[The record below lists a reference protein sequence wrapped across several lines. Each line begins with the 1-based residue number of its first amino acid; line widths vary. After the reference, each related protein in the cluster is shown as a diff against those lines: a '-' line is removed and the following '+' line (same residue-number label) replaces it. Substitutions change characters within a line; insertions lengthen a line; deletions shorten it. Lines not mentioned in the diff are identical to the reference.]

1 MINTSIGKYKIT
13 RLIGQGGMA
22 SVYEATH
29 EMLGTKVAI
38 KVLNPI
44 LSANEQIRERF
55 KNEAKLM
62 ASLNHQNITK
72 ISDFDEQPNQL
83 SIILEF
89 LEGEDLNEKIKR
101 QGALPDDEILSI
113 FKQAFS
119 AFQYAHEKGIVH
131 RDIKPS
137 NIYIL
142 PDGRIK
148 ILDFGIAKLFGEGN
162 EMTKT
167 GTQMGTPIY
176 MSPEQV
182 KGDKSIDYRSDIYS
196 LGITL
201 YAAIVGKPPYDATTE
216 SQFEIFNKIV
226 FEPIRSLGIE
236 SKYNDIVAKAC
247 NKDREQ
253 RYQSCEEWL
262 EALNNLGLTSDN
274 SQLKTAAPI
283 SEKTVIENINL
294 AAPIS
299 DKTITDNKASDNEAP
314 TSVSENNK
322 VSSSSEKT
330 DSTKKIVLAIVVGVG
345 LILII
350 SLGVGFFINS
360 NKHGASP
367 EAYGDDTSEAT
378 APATSEVAAEAMQ
391 ADTISAVVI
400 GTQAWMMYNLD
411 VTNFRNGEE
420 IPEVKSKEQWI
431 AAGQKQQAAWC
442 YYDNDASNG
451 AKYGKLYNWYAVN
464 DPRGLAPEGWHIP
477 TDAEWT
483 TLSSN
488 LGGEEAAGN
497 QMKSSSGW
505 LENGAGK
512 SGNGTNSS
520 GFAALPGGS
529 RNDNGSFDYVGNYGS
544 WWSASEFNVTFAWN
558 RLLDPNYSNLL
569 RYLNSKDNGF
579 SVRCVRD

>member
-1 MINTSIGKYKIT
+1 MLNTSIGKYKIT

-62 ASLNHQNITK
+62 ASLNHKNITR
-72 ISDFDEQPNQL
+72 ISDFDDQPNQL

-89 LEGEDLNEKIKR
+89 LEGEDLDEKIKR
-101 QGALPDDEILSI
+101 QGALSDDEILSI
-113 FKQAFS
+113 FKQAFA

-142 PDGRIK
+142 PDGRVK

-201 YAAIVGKPPYDATTE
+201 YTAIVGKPPYDATTE

-226 FEPIRSLGIE
+226 FEPLRSLGIE
-236 SKYNDIVAKAC
+236 NKYNDIVAKAC

-262 EALNNLGLTSDN
+262 KAMNNLGLVSDN
-274 SQLKTAAPI
+274 SQLKTAP
-283 SEKTVIENINL
+283 
-294 AAPIS
+294 PIS
-299 DKTITDNKASDNEAP
+299 DKTVIDNINHAVQISDNTITDNRARDNAEP
-314 TSVSENNK
+314 TSLSENNR
-322 VSSSSEKT
+322 VSSSPKET
-330 DSTKKIVLAIVVGVG
+330 DSTKKNV
-345 LILII
+345 LII
-350 SLGVGFFINS
+350 LGALGLTLIITLGIIFINS
-360 NKHGASP
+360 NFHGAT
-367 EAYGDDTSEAT
+367 GDASIEAT
-378 APATSEVAAEAMQ
+378 DDAMQ
-391 ADTISAVVI
+391 ADTISKVVI
-400 GTQAWMMYNLD
+400 GTQTCMTYNLD

-420 IPEVKSKEQWI
+420 IPEVKSLEEWR
-431 AAGQKQQAAWC
+431 AAGEKQQAAWC
-442 YYDNDASNG
+442 YYDNDTSNG

-464 DPRGLAPEGWHIP
+464 DPRGLAPEGWHVP
-477 TDAEWT
+477 TDQEWT
-483 TLSSN
+483 VLSTF
-488 LGGEEAAGN
+488 LGDDVAGEK
-497 QMKSSSGW
+497 MKSSSGW
-505 LENGAGK
+505 SDN
-512 SGNGTNSS
+512 GNGNNSN
-520 GFAALPGGS
+520 GFLGLPGGY
-529 RNDNGSFDYVGNYGS
+529 RDDNGYFGNVGYNGY
-544 WWSASEFNVTFAWN
+544 WWGASEYDEANAWY
-558 RLLDPNYSNLL
+558 RILSNYDSSFY
-569 RYLNSKDNGF
+569 RDCSFYKSFGF
-579 SVRCVRD
+579 SVRCVRN

>member
-13 RLIGQGGMA
+13 RLIGEGGMA

-62 ASLNHQNITK
+62 ASLNHKNITK

-89 LEGEDLNEKIKR
+89 LEGEDLDEKIKR

-142 PDGRIK
+142 PDGRVK

-182 KGDKSIDYRSDIYS
+182 KSDKSIDHRSDIYS

-262 EALNNLGLTSDN
+262 EALNNLGLASDD
-274 SQLKTAAPI
+274 STLKTAAPI

-314 TSVSENNK
+314 TSVSENNR
-322 VSSSSEKT
+322 VSPSSEKT
-330 DSTKKIVLAIVVGVG
+330 DSTKKIVLAIVVGC
-345 LILII
+345 LILTI
-350 SLGVGFFINS
+350 SLVFIKS
-360 NKHGASP
+360 NMHGASS
-367 EAYGDDTSEAT
+367 EAYGDASGLATVDATIKAT
-378 APATSEVAAEAMQ
+378 ANTSEVETVASDNNIMDTTYNNQPVSIDSPSKKIPPNEKKNNKQIEAVKPLPILQ
-391 ADTISAVVI
+391 DYHLYDT
-400 GTQAWMMYNLD
+400 L
-411 VTNFRNGEE
+411 
-420 IPEVKSKEQWI
+420 
-431 AAGQKQQAAWC
+431 
-442 YYDNDASNG
+442 
-451 AKYGKLYNWYAVN
+451 
-464 DPRGLAPEGWHIP
+464 
-477 TDAEWT
+477 
-483 TLSSN
+483 
-488 LGGEEAAGN
+488 
-497 QMKSSSGW
+497 
-505 LENGAGK
+505 
-512 SGNGTNSS
+512 
-520 GFAALPGGS
+520 
-529 RNDNGSFDYVGNYGS
+529 
-544 WWSASEFNVTFAWN
+544 FN
-558 RLLDPNYSNLL
+558 
-569 RYLNSKDNGF
+569 
-579 SVRCVRD
+579 

>member
-62 ASLNHQNITK
+62 ASLNHKNITK
-72 ISDFDEQPNQL
+72 ISDFDDQPNQL

-89 LEGEDLNEKIKR
+89 LEGEDLDEKIKR
-101 QGALPDDEILSI
+101 QGALPDGEILSI
-113 FKQAFS
+113 FKQAFA

-142 PDGRIK
+142 PDGRVK

-201 YAAIVGKPPYDATTE
+201 YTAIVGKPPYDATTE

-226 FEPIRSLGIE
+226 FEPLRSLGIE
-236 SKYNDIVAKAC
+236 NKYNDIVAKAC

-253 RYQSCEEWL
+253 RFQSCEEWL
-262 EALNNLGLTSDN
+262 NAMNNLGLSADN
-274 SQLKTAAPI
+274 SPLKPAEP
-283 SEKTVIENINL
+283 L
-294 AAPIS
+294 S
-299 DKTITDNKASDNEAP
+299 DKRVIDNKASDNDTP
-314 TSVSENNK
+314 TSLSENNK
-322 VSSSSEKT
+322 SSPSST
-330 DSTKKIVLAIVVGVG
+330 IKIVLASVIGFV

-360 NKHGASP
+360 NN
-367 EAYGDDTSEAT
+367 DEAT
-378 APATSEVAAEAMQ
+378 ANEVT
-391 ADTISAVVI
+391 ADTISKVVI
-400 GTQAWMMYNLD
+400 GTQTWMTFNLD

-420 IPEVKSKEQWI
+420 IPEVKSKEEWI
-431 AAGQKQQAAWC
+431 AAGEKQQAAWC
-442 YYDNDASNG
+442 YYDNDTSNG

-464 DPRGLAPEGWHIP
+464 DPRGLAPEGWHVP
-477 TDAEWT
+477 TDQEWT
-483 TLSSN
+483 VLSTF
-488 LGGEEAAGN
+488 LGDDVAGEK
-497 QMKSSSGW
+497 MKSSSGW
-505 LENGAGK
+505 SDN
-512 SGNGTNSS
+512 GNGNNSN
-520 GFAALPGGS
+520 GFLGLPGGY
-529 RNDNGSFDYVGNYGS
+529 RDENGYFGNVGYNGY
-544 WWSASEFNVTFAWN
+544 WWGASEYDEANAWY
-558 RLLDPNYSNLL
+558 RILSNYDSSFY
-569 RYLNSKDNGF
+569 RDCSFYKSFGF
-579 SVRCVRD
+579 SVRCVRN

>member
-13 RLIGQGGMA
+13 RLIGEGGMA

-29 EMLGTKVAI
+29 VMLGTKVAI

-62 ASLNHQNITK
+62 ASLNHKNITK

-89 LEGEDLNEKIKR
+89 LEGEDLDEKIKR

-142 PDGRIK
+142 PDGRVK

-182 KGDKSIDYRSDIYS
+182 KSDKSIDHRSDIYS

-262 EALNNLGLTSDN
+262 EDLRTIQTS
-274 SQLKTAAPI
+274 SSTVGQIPPLKPEEPVY
-283 SEKTVIENINL
+283 EKTKIEEPIHPVIMGMVEPPKKKSNKL
-294 AAPIS
+294 TPI
-299 DKTITDNKASDNEAP
+299 IF
-314 TSVSENNK
+314 
-322 VSSSSEKT
+322 
-330 DSTKKIVLAIVVGVG
+330 
-345 LILII
+345 I
-350 SLGVGFFINS
+350 SLGVIIILVIIGSLTKEDRSGIASAKEVNNLDSSDNINKTPLSSDNVTSDTTRILTDPDLSKDIKPSKRYSDVGPTPWTSSTKNYSITVNGKILQVADCDMPGSLPS
-360 NKHGASP
+360 NFYIGYSCK
-367 EAYGDDTSEAT
+367 EAG
-378 APATSEVAAEAMQ
+378 
-391 ADTISAVVI
+391 SAVDALGNGWRFPTRDEFVQINQQLRLKGMGSFYSESCYFYRTKNYRPFTMENGQVI
-400 GTQAWMMYNLD
+400 KIDATWCWDNYYEGSYMDDGTLWLNAC
-411 VTNFRNGEE
+411 V
-420 IPEVKSKEQWI
+420 
-431 AAGQKQQAAWC
+431 AG
-442 YYDNDASNG
+442 DG
-451 AKYGKLYNWYAVN
+451 
-464 DPRGLAPEGWHIP
+464 
-477 TDAEWT
+477 
-483 TLSSN
+483 
-488 LGGEEAAGN
+488 
-497 QMKSSSGW
+497 
-505 LENGAGK
+505 GAGK
-512 SGNGTNSS
+512 I
-520 GFAALPGGS
+520 
-529 RNDNGSFDYVGNYGS
+529 RV
-544 WWSASEFNVTFAWN
+544 
-558 RLLDPNYSNLL
+558 
-569 RYLNSKDNGF
+569 
-579 SVRCVRD
+579 VREN

>member
-1 MINTSIGKYKIT
+1 
-13 RLIGQGGMA
+13 MA
-22 SVYEATH
+22 SVYEARH

-62 ASLNHQNITK
+62 ASLNHKNITR

-89 LEGEDLNEKIKR
+89 LEGEDLDEKIKR
-101 QGALPDDEILSI
+101 QGALPDEEILSI
-113 FKQAFS
+113 FKQAFA

-142 PDGRIK
+142 PDGQVK

-201 YAAIVGKPPYDATTE
+201 YAAIVGKPPYDATTD

-226 FEPIRSLGIE
+226 FEPLRGLGIE
-236 SKYNDIVAKAC
+236 SKYNDIVAKTC

-253 RYQSCEEWL
+253 RYQSCEEL
-262 EALNNLGLTSDN
+262 LNAMNNLGLSSGNSPLKPAEPLSD
-274 SQLKTAAPI
+274 
-283 SEKTVIENINL
+283 KTVIDNNNL
-294 AAPIS
+294 AVPIS
-299 DKTITDNKASDNEAP
+299 DKTIIDNKASDNDTP
-314 TSVSENNK
+314 TSLSENK
-322 VSSSSEKT
+322 KISPSST
-330 DSTKKIVLAIVVGVG
+330 IKIVLASAVGFV

-360 NKHGASP
+360 N
-367 EAYGDDTSEAT
+367 
-378 APATSEVAAEAMQ
+378 
-391 ADTISAVVI
+391 
-400 GTQAWMMYNLD
+400 
-411 VTNFRNGEE
+411 
-420 IPEVKSKEQWI
+420 
-431 AAGQKQQAAWC
+431 
-442 YYDNDASNG
+442 ND
-451 AKYGKLYNWYAVN
+451 
-464 DPRGLAPEGWHIP
+464 
-477 TDAEWT
+477 
-483 TLSSN
+483 
-488 LGGEEAAGN
+488 
-497 QMKSSSGW
+497 
-505 LENGAGK
+505 
-512 SGNGTNSS
+512 
-520 GFAALPGGS
+520 
-529 RNDNGSFDYVGNYGS
+529 
-544 WWSASEFNVTFAWN
+544 
-558 RLLDPNYSNLL
+558 
-569 RYLNSKDNGF
+569 
-579 SVRCVRD
+579 

>member
-1 MINTSIGKYKIT
+1 MINTSIGKYTIT
-13 RLIGQGGMA
+13 RKIGEGGMA
-22 SVYEATH
+22 SVYEARH

-62 ASLNHQNITK
+62 ASLNHKNITR

-89 LEGEDLNEKIKR
+89 LEGEDLDEKIKR
-101 QGALPDDEILSI
+101 QGALPDEEILSI
-113 FKQAFS
+113 FRQAFA

-142 PDGRIK
+142 PDGRVK

-167 GTQMGTPIY
+167 GTQIGTPIY

-201 YAAIVGKPPYDATTE
+201 YTAIVGKPPYDAITE

-226 FEPIRSLGIE
+226 FEPLRGIGIE

-253 RYQSCEEWL
+253 RFQSCEEWL
-262 EALNNLGLTSDN
+262 KVMNNLGLASGN
-274 SQLKTAAPI
+274 SPFKPAAPI
-283 SEKTVIENINL
+283 SEKTVIENVNP
-294 AAPIS
+294 AALIS
-299 DKTITDNKASDNEAP
+299 DKTIITNKA
-314 TSVSENNK
+314 
-322 VSSSSEKT
+322 T
-330 DSTKKIVLAIVVGVG
+330 DIDA
-345 LILII
+345 
-350 SLGVGFFINS
+350 
-360 NKHGASP
+360 
-367 EAYGDDTSEAT
+367 
-378 APATSEVAAEAMQ
+378 VAAPE
-391 ADTISAVVI
+391 DTISNVDI
-400 GTQAWMMYNLD
+400 GNQTWMTYNLD
-411 VTNFRNGEE
+411 VSNFRNGEE
-420 IPEVKSKEQWI
+420 IPEVKSAEEWI
-431 AAGQKQQAAWC
+431 AAGEKQQAAWC

-451 AKYGKLYNWYAVN
+451 SKYGKLYNWYAVN

-477 TDAEWT
+477 SNSNWAL
-483 TLSSN
+483 LSEN
-488 LGGEEAAGN
+488 LSGEDRAGN
-497 QMKSSSGW
+497 QIKSSSGW
-505 LENGAGK
+505 SEN
-512 SGNGTNSS
+512 GNGTNSS
-520 GFAALPGGS
+520 GFLGLPGGA
-529 RNDNGSFDYVGNYGS
+529 RNGDGDFSSVGNYGY
-544 WWSASEFNVTFAWN
+544 WWSASENDEKNAWYRRLSGFSSSLN
-558 RLLDPNYSNLL
+558 RYDT
-569 RYLNSKDNGF
+569 SKKYGF

>member
-1 MINTSIGKYKIT
+1 MINTSIGKYTIT
-13 RLIGQGGMA
+13 RKIGEGGMA
-22 SVYEATH
+22 SVYEARH

-62 ASLNHQNITK
+62 ASLNHKNITR

-89 LEGEDLNEKIKR
+89 LEGEDLDEKIKR
-101 QGALPDDEILSI
+101 QGALPDEEILSI
-113 FKQAFS
+113 FKQAFA

-142 PDGRIK
+142 PDGQVK

-201 YAAIVGKPPYDATTE
+201 YAAIVGKPPYDATTD

-226 FEPIRSLGIE
+226 FEPLRSIGIE
-236 SKYNDIVAKAC
+236 NKYNDIVAKAC

-262 EALNNLGLTSDN
+262 NAMNNLGLSADN
-274 SQLKTAAPI
+274 SPLNP
-283 SEKTVIENINL
+283 

-299 DKTITDNKASDNEAP
+299 DKTIIDNKASDKDAP
-314 TSVSENNK
+314 TSLSENNK
-322 VSSSSEKT
+322 SSPSST
-330 DSTKKIVLAIVVGVG
+330 IKIVLASAVGFV

-360 NKHGASP
+360 NN
-367 EAYGDDTSEAT
+367 DEAT
-378 APATSEVAAEAMQ
+378 ANEVT
-391 ADTISAVVI
+391 ADTISKVVI
-400 GTQAWMMYNLD
+400 GTQTWMKYNLD

-420 IPEVKSKEQWI
+420 IPEVKSKEEWI
-431 AAGQKQQAAWC
+431 AAGEKQQAAWC
-442 YYDNDASNG
+442 YYDNDVSNG

-464 DPRGLAPEGWHIP
+464 DPRSLAPEGWHIP
-477 TDAEWT
+477 TGAEWQ
-483 TLSSN
+483 TLSEN

-497 QMKSSSGW
+497 KLKSASGW
-505 LENGAGK
+505 LDKPEGK
-512 SGNGTNSS
+512 SGNNSS
-520 GFAALPGGS
+520 GFLGLPGGGCAE
-529 RNDNGSFDYVGNYGS
+529 NGSFSRIGSGGYWWSSMEVDTLKAWYLGLGYNVGNVSRHYY
-544 WWSASEFNVTFAWN
+544 NKCT
-558 RLLDPNYSNLL
+558 
-569 RYLNSKDNGF
+569 GF
-579 SVRCVRD
+579 SIRCVRD